1 MGLNKVIKTGIISKT
16 SILDIL
22 KKEFLKNKYLYIMIT
37 PVFLYYLIFMYQ
49 PIYGSL
55 IAFKHYYPGISV
67 FSSPWAG
74 TYYFEEFFKSYYF
87 FRLLRNTLLISV
99 YNIIFG
105 FPAPIIL
112 ALLLNEVR
120 GRIFKRTVQTM
131 TYLPHFIST
140 VVVGSLILNFAARN
154 GVINII
160 LGYIGIGPI
169 QFMIMPEWFRT
180 IYVGSSIWQEIGWDS
195 IIYLAAL
202 SSIDQQLYDAC
213 KIDGGGRLKQL
224 MSVTIPSISPTIII
238 MLILR
243 VGKIMNVG
251 YEKIMLLYNS
261 NTYVTADVIS
271 TFVYRKGILEGNFS
285 YAAAVG
291 LFNSVINLA
300 LLVAVN
306 RISRK
311 MSDTSLW

>member
-1 MGLNKVIKTGIISKT
+1 MNKVIKTGIISKT